1 MSTRVLRRRD
11 KRRYILL
18 YASDEILTTSKDTNK
33 KDANNFI
40 RILRKRFYELF
51 GSIELEKASIHII
64 SKNNFHLS
72 NYIILKCN
80 LESIENVLFA
90 ISLAYPPST
99 TIKISGTIKKLIS
112 SITI

>member
-1 MSTRVLRRRD
+1 MSTLLLRRRD

-33 KDANNFI
+33 KDTNNFI

-64 SKNNFHLS
+64 SINNFHLP

-80 LESIENVLFA
+80 LESIESVLFA
-90 ISLAYPPST
+90 ISLASPPST

>member
-1 MSTRVLRRRD
+1 MLRRRD

-18 YASDEILTTSKDTNK
+18 YASNELIASQVTNK
-33 KDANNFI
+33 KDTNNFK

-64 SKNNFHLS
+64 SKNNFHVP

-80 LESIENVLFA
+80 LESIESVLFA

-112 SITI
+112 SNII